1 MIRVTV
7 SYPNEQGKK
16 FDWDY
21 FNNTHGPLVQQHL
34 GPLGLVRA
42 EVDKGISAS
51 DPSAPPPF
59 VAVVHLIF
67 NTVEEVHEAFKAAG
81 RPVMGDIPN
90 YTDIQP
96 TVQISEISEML
107 A

>member
-7 SYPNEQGKK
+7 SYPNDQGAK

-21 FNNTHGPLVQQHL
+21 FNNTHGPLVHEHL
-34 GPLGLVRA
+34 DPLGLVKM
-42 EVDKGISAS
+42 ETDKGISSS
-51 DPSAPPPF
+51 DPTSSPPY
-59 VAVVHLIF
+59 VAVVHLHF
-67 NTVEEVHEAFKAAG
+67 NTIDDVHEAFKAAG

-96 TVQISEISEML
+96 TVQISEIV

>member
-7 SYPNEQGKK
+7 SYPNESGKK

-21 FNNTHGPLVQQHL
+21 YMSTHIPLVHEHL
-34 GPLGLVRA
+34 DSLGLIKC
-42 EVDKGISAS
+42 EVDKGLSAP
-51 DPSAPPPF
+51 DPSAPPAF
-59 VAVVHLIF
+59 IAVAHLTF
-67 NTVEEVHEAFKAAG
+67 NTVDEVHEAFKAVG

-96 TVQISEISEML
+96 TIQISEIVV
-107 A
+107 

>member
-21 FNNTHGPLVQQHL
+21 FTNTHLPLAHEHL
-34 GPLGLVRA
+34 DPLGLVKL
-42 EVDKGISAS
+42 EVDKGISGP
-51 DPSAPPPF
+51 DPSAPPSF
-59 VAVVHLIF
+59 TAVVHMIF
-67 NTVEEVHEAFKAAG
+67 NTVDEVHEAFKAAG
-81 RPVMGDIPN
+81 RPVMGDAPN

-96 TVQISEISEML
+96 TIQISESV

>member
-7 SYPNEQGKK
+7 SYPNESGKK

-21 FNNTHGPLVQQHL
+21 YMSTHLA
-34 GPLGLVRA
+34 LVR
-42 EVDKGISAS
+42 EHLDSRGMTKMEIDKGISGP
-51 DPSAPPPF
+51 DPSAPPAF
-59 VAVVHLIF
+59 IAVAHLTF
-67 NTVEEVHEAFKAAG
+67 STVDEVHEAFKAAA
-81 RPVMGDIPN
+81 RQIMGDIPN

-96 TVQISEISEML
+96 TIQISDIV